1 EMARM
6 APIER
11 SRLATCIR
19 GMEVS
24 SGDLSLAMGLVGL
37 DIVARLAPHAPN
49 VTPIAASALFAGMVL
64 RSRAL
69 ALAVP
74 LAAMLVSDLVVG
86 AYDWRVMSVV
96 YAGLALP
103 AVLGMW
109 GRARSAVLL
118 PPLVLSSSLFF
129 FATTNFAVW
138 ASSGMYAHDLHG
150 LIHCYVAA
158 LPFLQNTV
166 IGDMSWATLLF
177 GSWWSAKF
185 LFAPKMNSV
194 WAANSVCS
202 LSHSS
207 RTGDFSRWKLIA
219 CSSRCLQPWRRNS
232 SSVCAD
238 GSAKPDCG
246 IRLATDTPS
255 RSSLTAI
262 SAALITTVTPLTI
275 GAPSTLASGSLPNN
289 IIGMPPVGTMTSA
302 PPSMRRRASRSK
314 MACSSNSFAGD
325 VKASM

>member
-1 EMARM
+1 MTRIALIAR
-6 APIER
+6 IR
-11 SRLATCIR
+11 HATCIH
-19 GMEVS
+19 GMELS
-24 SGDLSLAMGLVGL
+24 PGELSLATGLVGL

-74 LAAMLVSDLVVG
+74 LAAMLVSDLIVG

-96 YAGLALP
+96 YAALALP
-103 AVLGMW
+103 ALLGMW

-166 IGDMSWATLLF
+166 IGDMFWATLLF

-185 LFAPKMNSV
+185 LFAP
-194 WAANSVCS
+194 APAGGGAS
-202 LSHSS
+202 L
-207 RTGDFSRWKLIA
+207 
-219 CSSRCLQPWRRNS
+219 
-232 SSVCAD
+232 V
-238 GSAKPDCG
+238 
-246 IRLATDTPS
+246 
-255 RSSLTAI
+255 
-262 SAALITTVTPLTI
+262 
-275 GAPSTLASGSLPNN
+275 APRPA
-289 IIGMPPVGTMTSA
+289 V
-302 PPSMRRRASRSK
+302 
-314 MACSSNSFAGD
+314 
-325 VKASM
+325 